1 MSMQTFRQLV
11 CYPLA
16 LLALAGCQKA
26 ATDPFA
32 ESGKD
37 AERID
42 CAVSGASD
50 YARVCAID
58 RAEGPDGLILTIR
71 HPDGGFRRLKVTTDG
86 RGVVAADGSEAATV
100 GIAGDKQIEVT
111 VGKDR
116 YRLPA
121 TVKRQGT

>member
-1 MSMQTFRQLV
+1 MFMQIFRQLL
-11 CYPLA
+11 CCQLA
-16 LLALAGCQKA
+16 ILLLAGCHKA

-42 CAVSGASD
+42 CAIAGASD
-50 YARVCAID
+50 YTRVCTID
-58 RAEGPDGLILTIR
+58 RVAGPDGLILTIR

-86 RGVVAADGSEAATV
+86 HGVVAADGSAAATV
-100 GIAGDKQIEVT
+100 AVAGDRQIEVT